1 MQSARKEKNKSFLN
15 KNSMSGKLSFK
26 NEGEGM
32 TFPDKLSFTVRRPD
46 LKEKLKGILQDEMKK
61 ITGQKC

>member
-1 MQSARKEKNKSFLN
+1 
-15 KNSMSGKLSFK
+15 MSGKLSFK